1 VVTGD
6 VLAGQ
11 EVEAEV
17 PEFELVEVV
26 VELAV
31 LAADE
36 LDEESAALE
45 VALLAGALV
54 ELPEVDGELLESR
67 ESVR

>member
-17 PEFELVEVV
+17 PEFELVEVA

>member
-1 VVTGD
+1 MVTGD

-17 PEFELVEVV
+17 PEFKLVEVV